1 MGIVRM
7 YEGGD
12 VVRPRYFLL
21 PAAVSACVACTSAE
35 KSAAPDPAKRET
47 AAAETVV
54 AVDPVS
60 GKTLSQEMAEAET
73 KMKILKPRLRTF
85 GKWVRSN
92 PVPTFSEL
100 LRTSPVLELES
111 LPIKKGPYNYKH
123 DGTFVVMKYADVK
136 EVLDNPT
143 VFTVR
148 NYREKMKSSI
158 GSYMLS
164 FDGTDYNAKE
174 KPWMR
179 RMMPREDMP
188 MIRSMVRELV
198 KEAIEETRYVGTDL
212 NGRAFGRLELVNQV
226 ARKVPIRLTGRYF
239 GFPGP
244 NEKKMYEWSRATQD
258 EYFHNV
264 LNDAHVHAAA
274 VTAGK
279 EMHAYLKELIKE
291 KQRRP
296 GGDDVLSRM
305 VREGV
310 SELVKP
316 ATEEDDRL
324 RLNII
329 GTLVGGVETTQAA
342 VVQSLAQLFA
352 RPEQLELARQ
362 AALKD
367 DVETVARYT
376 WEALRFQPINPYVV
390 RYAERDFK
398 LKNGATIT
406 KGAHVL
412 VATHAAMLDP
422 DVFAN
427 PGKFDVN
434 RDQDLFFHLGYGYH
448 RCLGDYVGL
457 VQVPEIVMAIL
468 KLPNVR
474 PAAGADG
481 NIEFRTKLKTE
492 NGLFVEKSTSF
503 PERYDVEFD
512 VSERDERALQIAN
525 PAYAYEDYLQD
536 YDRKVFRQCLA
547 GLDID
552 DPKLSARVVLKNLK
566 IHKLNMVNFEN
577 RHLLYCRMNAK
588 YQSCMAK
595 KKVNVLLGD
604 KRHAEAHLA
613 CKKEKGGEL
622 TPTEDAFYEH
632 VMFGR
637 ELKADRLSMDQAK
650 RPSGS
655 EYEFED
661 HMKFYDRYT
670 YRECLM
676 NPAGIS
682 SFPNE
687 RDMLLYARL
696 NIDFRL
702 CMGLPVIAHKVTK
715 GRKGADRDTQY
726 EKCKDGVYNK
736 KTSMKHGALSETEKY
751 FYETVILGRSRPLPE
766 RR

>member
-1 MGIVRM
+1 M
-7 YEGGD
+7 
-12 VVRPRYFLL
+12 
-21 PAAVSACVACTSAE
+21 
-35 KSAAPDPAKRET
+35 KRDT
-47 AAAETVV
+47 AASAV
-54 AVDPVS
+54 AIPVDPVS
-60 GKTLSQEMAEAET
+60 GKTLSQEMAESAT
-73 KMKILKPRLRTF
+73 KLKLLKPQLRTF
-85 GKWVRSN
+85 GKWVRAN

-100 LRTSPVLELES
+100 LKTSPVLKLES

-123 DGTFVVMKYADVK
+123 KDTFVVMKYADVK

-148 NYREKMKSSI
+148 NYREKMKNSI

-164 FDGTDYNAKE
+164 FDATDYNTKE

-198 KEAIEETRYVGTDL
+198 KEAIAEAQYVGTDL
-212 NGRAFGRLELVNQV
+212 NGRNFGRLELVNQV

-244 NEKKMYEWSRATQD
+244 SEKKMYEWSRATQD

-264 LNDAHVHAAA
+264 LNDPHVHEAA
-274 VTAGK
+274 VVAGK
-279 EMHAYLKELIKE
+279 EMHAYLKELIAE
-291 KQRRP
+291 KQRKP
-296 GGDDVLSRM
+296 DGDDVLSRM
-305 VREGV
+305 VRAGV
-310 SELVKP
+310 SELVSP
-316 ATEEDDRL
+316 ATAEDDRL

-362 AALKD
+362 AAMRN
-367 DVETVARYT
+367 DVDTVAKYT
-376 WEALRFQPINPYVV
+376 WEALRFHPINPYVV
-390 RYAERDFK
+390 RYAEKDYQ
-398 LKNGATIT
+398 LKDGTTIT

-422 DVFAN
+422 DAFAN
-427 PGKFDVN
+427 PLKFDIN
-434 RDQDLFFHLGYGYH
+434 RNQDQFFHLGYGHH

-481 NIEFRTKLKTE
+481 NIDFRTKLKTE
-492 NGLFVEKSTSF
+492 EGLFVEKSTSF

-512 VSERDERALQIAN
+512 VADYDKRALQIAN

-547 GLDID
+547 GLNID
-552 DPKLSARVVLKNLK
+552 DPKPTARVILKNIK
-566 IHKLNMVNFEN
+566 VHKLNMVNFEN
-577 RHLLYCRMNAK
+577 RHILYCRMNAK
-588 YQSCMAK
+588 FQKCMAN
-595 KKVNVLLGD
+595 KKVNVLIGD
-604 KRHAEAHLA
+604 KKHAEAYVA
-613 CKKEKGGEL
+613 CKKEEGSRL

-637 ELKADRLSMDQAK
+637 ELKTDRLSLEQAK
-650 RPSGS
+650 RPDDPA
-655 EYEFED
+655 YEFED
-661 HMKFYDRYT
+661 YLKFYDRYS

-676 NPAGIS
+676 NPAGIK
-682 SFPNE
+682 SFPND

-696 NIDFRL
+696 NLDFRL
-702 CMGLPVIAHKVTK
+702 CMGLPVVAHRVTK
-715 GRKGADRDTQY
+715 GLKGADRDTQY
-726 EKCKDGVYNK
+726 EKCKDGVYNE
-736 KTSMKHGALSETEKY
+736 KTSVRHGALSETEKY
-751 FYETVILGRSRPLPE
+751 FYETVILGRSRPRPE
-766 RR
+766 GR